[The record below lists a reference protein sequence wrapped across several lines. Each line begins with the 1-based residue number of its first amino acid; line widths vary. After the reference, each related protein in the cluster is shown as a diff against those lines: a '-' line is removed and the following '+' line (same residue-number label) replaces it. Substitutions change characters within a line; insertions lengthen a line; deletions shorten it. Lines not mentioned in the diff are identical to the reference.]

1 MTSSSAAEPQARHL
15 LDARFMWRVFWVFAG
30 LAVLSMCISIA
41 GRYAGRAIAMAGH
54 TDDTT
59 LAEVV
64 IGDNVVAAPHN
75 MIRFSTARRSGAAA
89 RLDLYMRWPRLDGY
103 SDEARDDFN
112 HAGGSPN
119 IVFAS
124 LTESAMSRDM
134 SGRYEP
140 IYAHITEPSGE
151 DALGGLQVRRF
162 KEASGYMNEILVVGD
177 GDTATP
183 FVARC
188 LDGPS
193 AEQSLAPCERDIHVG
208 DGLSL
213 TYRFP
218 RELLGDWRRL
228 EASVLARIGGMLK
241 TGS

>member
-1 MTSSSAAEPQARHL
+1 MTPSTAAEPRAAPL
-15 LDARFMWRVFWVFAG
+15 LDAPFMWRVFWIFAG
-30 LAVLSMCISIA
+30 LAIISVAISVA

-54 TDDTT
+54 TDDRSV
-59 LAEVV
+59 AEVV
-64 IGDNVVAAPHN
+64 IGNNVIAAPRN
-75 MIRFSTARRSGAAA
+75 MIRFAAA
-89 RLDLYMRWPRLDGY
+89 RRDGIAPKLDLYMRWPALDGY
-103 SDEARDDFN
+103 SDAARDDFN
-112 HAGGSPN
+112 HAAGAPS
-119 IVFAS
+119 IIFAS

-140 IYAHITEPSGE
+140 IYAHLTRPSE
-151 DALGGLQVRRF
+151 DGPAGLQIRRF
-162 KEASGYMNEILVVGD
+162 TEASGYVNEVLVVD
-177 GDTATP
+177 DAEVPAP

-188 LDGPS
+188 LDGP
-193 AEQSLAPCERDIHVG
+193 AAAQSLAPCERDVHVG

-218 RELLGDWRRL
+218 REMLRDWRRL